1 MNDIQGQV
9 SSLLNK
15 EMDRLTFLKH
25 VGIGFVAMTGVG
37 ALVKSMNS
45 FGGSVGV
52 KQQATGYGASAYGGN
67 KVSR

>member
-9 SSLLNK
+9 SSLLGK

-25 VGIGFVAMTGVG
+25 VGIGFVALTGIG

-45 FGGSVGV
+45 FGSVGV
-52 KQQATGYGASAYGGN
+52 KSPAAGYGASVYGGN
-67 KVSR
+67 KVQH

>member
-9 SSLLNK
+9 STLLNK

-37 ALVKSMNS
+37 ALVKSMNT
-45 FGGSVGV
+45 FGGSTV
-52 KQQATGYGASAYGGN
+52 KGTSASYGASAYGG
-67 KVSR
+67 RPAQR